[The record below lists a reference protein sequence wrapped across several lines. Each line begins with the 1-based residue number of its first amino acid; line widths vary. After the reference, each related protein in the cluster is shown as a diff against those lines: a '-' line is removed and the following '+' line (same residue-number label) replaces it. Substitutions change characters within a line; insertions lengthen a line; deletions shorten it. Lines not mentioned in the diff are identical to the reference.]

1 MWWPFRKAARDGE
14 PRHLR
19 VGEWG
24 EAEAARYLK
33 KQGFKVL
40 GRRVRIGRS
49 DELDLVC
56 RDGVAL
62 VFVEVKTRR
71 SEAFGRAASAV
82 DRRKRLALSRAAIR
96 YLKRL
101 KEQPDCFR
109 FDVVEV
115 IGSPE
120 EGVETVRHIENVFP
134 LEGRLRP
141 PP

>member
-1 MWWPFRKAARDGE
+1 MWWPFRKANRKEE

-19 VGEWG
+19 VGRWG
-24 EAEAARYLK
+24 EAEAARHLK
-33 KQGFKVL
+33 KRGFRVL
-40 GRRVRIGRS
+40 GRRVRVGRT

-71 SEAFGRAASAV
+71 SEAFGRAVSAV
-82 DRRKRLALSRAAIR
+82 DRRKRLALSRAAIG

-115 IGSPE
+115 VGTPE